1 MPAHLSYQRGFRA
14 APDGGPDREGLR
26 LALLKGFELTQNGL
40 EVELPRGPQHLLAY
54 LALHERALPRAQV
67 AGVLWANVP
76 DERAAGNLRSAL
88 WRLRQAGLRVLAP
101 EGDRLSLSRRVI
113 VDVREADRIAKC
125 VTNPDTDVCELHLDD
140 LPLAGELLP
149 GWYEDWVV
157 VERERLRQMCLH
169 IMEILC
175 ERWAAAGH
183 FAKAVMAGIAA
194 VASDPLRESAHRALI
209 RAYLAEGNHGEA
221 MKQYQVCLRILRSE
235 LHVAP
240 SAQMAGLI
248 TELPDITLA

>member
-1 MPAHLSYQRGFRA
+1 MPAHSSDQRFFSA
-14 APDGGPDREGLR
+14 VPDGGPLREGLR

-88 WRLRQAGLRVLAP
+88 WRLRHAGLRVLAP
-101 EGDRLSLSRRVI
+101 EGDCLSLSRQVI

-125 VTNPDTDVCELHLDD
+125 VMNPGTDVCELHLDD

-149 GWYEDWVV
+149 GWYDDWVV

-221 MKQYQVCLRILRSE
+221 IRQYQVCLRILRSE

-240 SAQMAGLI
+240 SAQMAGLVM
-248 TELPDITLA
+248 ELPDITLA